1 MTRIKSINLRL
12 EKLREKAARDKEKL
26 DEAAT
31 ANKMSLVA
39 LDKTA
44 AEFRTLHDERQKAM
58 DKWKEAVDLIEN
70 RWAHADVSRLLIITN
85 ICLTSNLFA
94 QNIWLFRNEDLDDFD
109 FRDAELEDAFRG
121 LAEAKSHTDQA
132 ELELKDQTTFLDNE
146 KGNIAELQRNIVDE
160 ERRAQVKCS
169 IYFREL

>member
-1 MTRIKSINLRL
+1 MLNIKS
-12 EKLREKAARDKEKL
+12 
-26 DEAAT
+26 
-31 ANKMSLVA
+31 V
-39 LDKTA
+39 
-44 AEFRTLHDERQKAM
+44 
-58 DKWKEAVDLIEN
+58 
-70 RWAHADVSRLLIITN
+70 
-85 ICLTSNLFA
+85 A

-109 FRDAELEDAFRG
+109 FRDAELEDVFRG

-169 IYFREL
+169 LYFREL

>member
-1 MTRIKSINLRL
+1 MSRIKSINLRL

-70 RWAHADVSRLLIITN
+70 R
-85 ICLTSNLFA
+85 
-94 QNIWLFRNEDLDDFD
+94 
-109 FRDAELEDAFRG
+109 
-121 LAEAKSHTDQA
+121 
-132 ELELKDQTTFLDNE
+132 
-146 KGNIAELQRNIVDE
+146 
-160 ERRAQVKCS
+160 
-169 IYFREL
+169 

>member
-1 MTRIKSINLRL
+1 MSRIKSINLRL

-44 AEFRTLHDERQKAM
+44 AEFRNLHDERQKAM

-85 ICLTSNLFA
+85 MLNIKSVCTKYLT
-94 QNIWLFRNEDLDDFD
+94 IDDFD
-109 FRDAELEDAFRG
+109 FRDAELEDVFRG

>member
-1 MTRIKSINLRL
+1 M
-12 EKLREKAARDKEKL
+12 
-26 DEAAT
+26 
-31 ANKMSLVA
+31 
-39 LDKTA
+39 
-44 AEFRTLHDERQKAM
+44 
-58 DKWKEAVDLIEN
+58 
-70 RWAHADVSRLLIITN
+70 SRLLIITN
-85 ICLTSNLFA
+85 MLNIKSVCTKYLT
-94 QNIWLFRNEDLDDFD
+94 IDDFD
-109 FRDAELEDAFRG
+109 FRDAELEDVFRG